1 MNLTLKQLKDI
12 YSDCCVTIILN
23 THRTR
28 PDNEKDPIVL
38 KNLVKDA
45 ETRLLNDYDK
55 KFAKNIMDRINQLAD
70 SIDHNQ
76 NLESLVLFVSEDVSE
91 FARLPVE
98 VENRVVIDETF
109 ATRALVRALNQQKAY
124 YVLVLS
130 RDEARLIEAFNDK
143 VVQEIGKPFPY
154 ENNTL
159 YSTDRLE
166 LSMAQGQDN
175 LIEEFFNR
183 VDKEVNQIRNDKPLP
198 ILVCTEERN
207 FHHYLKIADRKD
219 TILGHLNKN
228 RMHEKDH
235 AIVREAWPVM
245 QEKQIEKNDSK
256 LGELKI
262 ALGSGM
268 FLSDFGDIWKAIL
281 EGRGKTLF
289 VQEGLFQPARING
302 NAIELVPI
310 EDSDKKGVI
319 DDIIDEMIENNIRH
333 GGDTVFLSKDD
344 LKDFQGLALVTRY

>member
-1 MNLTLKQLKDI
+1 MNLMLKQLKDI
-12 YSDCCVTIILN
+12 NSECCITIILN

-38 KNLVKDA
+38 KNLIKDA
-45 ETRLLNDYDK
+45 ETRLFNDYDK
-55 KFAKNIMDRINQLAD
+55 RLAKDMMGRINSLAD

-76 NLESLVLFVSEDVSE
+76 NLESLVLFVNEDVSE
-91 FARLPVE
+91 FIRLPVE
-98 VENRVVIDETF
+98 VEDRVVIDETF

-130 RDEARLIEAFNDK
+130 RDQTRLIEAFNDK
-143 VVQEIGKPFPY
+143 VVHELGNPFPIV
-154 ENNTL
+154 NDTL

-166 LSMAQGQDN
+166 LSMAQGQDH

-183 VDKEVNQIRNDKPLP
+183 VDKEVNQIWYEKPLP

-219 TILGHLNKN
+219 SISGHLNKN

-245 QEKQIEKNDSK
+245 QQKQIQKNAAK
-256 LGELKI
+256 LGELKT

-268 FLSDFGDIWKAIL
+268 FLSDFLDIWKAIL

-289 VQEGLFQPARING
+289 VQEGLFQPARMNG
-302 NAIELVPI
+302 NEIEIVSA
-310 EDSDKKGVI
+310 EDSDKKGVV
-319 DDIIDEMIENNIRH
+319 DDIIDEMIENNMRH
-333 GGDTVFLSKDD
+333 GGDTVFLSEDE
-344 LKDFQGLALVTRY
+344 LEDFQGLALVTRY